1 MKLDIFLSRF
11 KNVEVENK
19 LLKFAIVV
27 IGVTVLINT
36 GLLYQSLNSHRT
48 VIVPPAVHSRFEL
61 YGNKATDEYYKEFAR
76 YISSLA
82 FSYTPVTVRSQFT
95 ELLGMYVPSAYNEAR
110 NFFYDMAEK
119 IETSQIS
126 SVFYLNGVTVSG
138 EERIIT
144 VNGLLI
150 QYAPN
155 GSKMSENQ
163 KKYNIEF
170 AMDNGRFGVV
180 KIYEKEGQ

>member
-1 MKLDIFLSRF
+1 
-11 KNVEVENK
+11 
-19 LLKFAIVV
+19 
-27 IGVTVLINT
+27 VTV
-36 GLLYQSLNSHRT
+36 
-48 VIVPPAVHSRFEL
+48 
-61 YGNKATDEYYKEFAR
+61 
-76 YISSLA
+76 
-82 FSYTPVTVRSQFT
+82 
-95 ELLGMYVPSAYNEAR
+95 NE
-110 NFFYDMAEK
+110 
-119 IETSQIS
+119 
-126 SVFYLNGVTVSG
+126 

-170 AMDNGRFGVV
+170 AMDNGRFGIV